1 MVVACNLSPLLMLAM
16 LSVVL
21 AVAGSTAFVTA
32 RVIAR
37 RAIREKTSVNLEDLI
52 NQAVQEAKRQPVDLA
67 QGGGGGA
74 GSIFVV
80 GSNITII
87 TNAPVTQPAPR
98 ADQAT
103 VPRPAA
109 VPAAQA
115 HSPA

>member
-1 MVVACNLSPLLMLAM
+1 
-16 LSVVL
+16 
-21 AVAGSTAFVTA
+21 VAGSTAFVTA

-67 QGGGGGA
+67 HGAGGGP

-87 TNAPVTQPAPR
+87 TQALPAPAGVLR
-98 ADQAT
+98 TD
-103 VPRPAA
+103 PLPAA
-109 VPAAQA
+109 KASVAPKMTPAA
-115 HSPA
+115 